1 MAEALPPAEGGA
13 SHSFGFVTPSS
24 TVPIMSSHMPFKTQ
38 VVFSRAGLYMV
49 PQNPFAQA
57 IASPPI
63 KCFENASMLKP
74 LR

>member
-1 MAEALPPAEGGA
+1 MAETLPPAEGGA
-13 SHSFGFVTPSS
+13 SHSFGFATLPS
-24 TVPIMSSHMPFKTQ
+24 TVPIISSHMSFKTQ
-38 VVFSRAGLYMV
+38 VVSSRAGLYMV
-49 PQNPFAQA
+49 PQNLFAQA